1 LSSLLQVGATALKK
15 LLAVGVEERGL
26 ACRPAAVLVG
36 GRRSTRRRS
45 NAQSQYSRRSAAS
58 AMDPTR
64 EDALVGPISLDR
76 SWYSLIR
83 KARS

>member
-1 LSSLLQVGATALKK
+1 LPSLLQLRATALKS
-15 LLAVGVEERGL
+15 LLGVAVEERGL
-26 ACRPAAVLVG
+26 ARPAAVVLVG
-36 GRRSTRRRS
+36 GHRSTRRRS

-58 AMDPTR
+58 AMAPTR